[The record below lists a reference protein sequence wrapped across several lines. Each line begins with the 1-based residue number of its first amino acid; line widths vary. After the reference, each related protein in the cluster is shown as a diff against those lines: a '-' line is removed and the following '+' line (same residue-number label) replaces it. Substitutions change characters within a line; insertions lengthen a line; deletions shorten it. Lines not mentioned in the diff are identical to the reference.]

1 MYWLFDL
8 EGMPELSK
16 KLTIAL
22 RLSRVLIDFP
32 SHFFSHFLS
41 PANLPPFPSHVTL
54 LDHLLIFL
62 SA

>member
-8 EGMPELSK
+8 EGMPEVSK
-16 KLTIAL
+16 KLPLAL
-22 RLSRVLIDFP
+22 RLSRVP
-32 SHFFSHFLS
+32 SISPAISSLTS
-41 PANLPPFPSHVTL
+41 SLPANLPPFPSHVTQ